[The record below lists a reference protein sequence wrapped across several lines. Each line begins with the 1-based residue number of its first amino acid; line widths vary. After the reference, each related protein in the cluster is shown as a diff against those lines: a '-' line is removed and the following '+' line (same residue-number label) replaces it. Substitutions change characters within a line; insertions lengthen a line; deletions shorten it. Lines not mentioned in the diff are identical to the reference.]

1 MFLRNMKLK
10 EPVATQPLELT
21 ELRKRLNHVEGAIEY
36 NFALGHEFTKEQ
48 KYLYAK
54 RRVLRRAIKRLEAIE
69 RAYG

>member
-10 EPVATQPLELT
+10 EPIATQPLELA
-21 ELRKRLNHVEGAIEY
+21 ELRKRLSRIEEAIEY
-36 NFALGHEFTKEQ
+36 NFALDHEFTREQ